1 MSLQNFPKVI
11 FLSEEWTLLLSIQD
25 FQSAI
30 TFFEQ
35 VVEISKLFTP
45 LLEGSSQQLEPGG
58 PVCSIDFSIPYRF
71 DKIKEA
77 RIVYPKIFE
86 SKHLGLGD
94 GGVNLDFTRD
104 MIRCRLGH
112 RENQCLEI
120 LKSI

>member
-1 MSLQNFPKVI
+1 
-11 FLSEEWTLLLSIQD
+11 LSEEWTLLLSIQD

-58 PVCSIDFSIPYRF
+58 PVCSIDFSIPDRF

-77 RIVYPKIFE
+77 RMVYP
-86 SKHLGLGD
+86 
-94 GGVNLDFTRD
+94 
-104 MIRCRLGH
+104 
-112 RENQCLEI
+112 
-120 LKSI
+120 